1 MESISLEDKTIQV
14 ILIKNPVGFSQVIN
28 FLLTVENAAV
38 ISFLI
43 NDRLADGTDVSWLWD
58 VKLEAL
64 TDMQDRVSRFFVS
77 GTRADDMA
85 VRLKYAGIY
94 TNGITIENDKGT
106 MLDAAL
112 NTLKPGETLFILPT
126 YTAML
131 DIRKILKKRFKLKYF
146 WQ

>member
-1 MESISLEDKTIQV
+1 
-14 ILIKNPVGFSQVIN
+14 
-28 FLLTVENAAV
+28 
-38 ISFLI
+38 
-43 NDRLADGTDVSWLWD
+43 
-58 VKLEAL
+58 
-64 TDMQDRVSRFFVS
+64 
-77 GTRADDMA
+77 MA

-131 DIRKILKKRFKLKYF
+131 DIRKILKKDLN
-146 WQ
+146 